1 MTEFWNP
8 VYWDKRFR
16 NEREFEWLVSSDC
29 FVEQTKSYI
38 ASAKSICNIGCG
50 NSNLSASIRNCN
62 KSAAIHNL
70 DYSSVAIE
78 RSKELNKDNDNQ
90 HFYIVDLLKEEDV
103 VNALSDAN
111 IDLIADKSTSDSL
124 STGEDILLDGKPT
137 APAAVMAINLAKV
150 CKAGTRWLFCS
161 YSPYR
166 LESLAG
172 TCNLWT
178 VTHEWSIIAEE
189 SSVES
194 NVHRPEIRH
203 YFVALE
209 RM

>member
-50 NSNLSASIRNCN
+50 NSNLSASIRDSN
-62 KSAAIHNL
+62 SSTAVYNL
-70 DYSSVAIE
+70 DYSTIAIE
-78 RSKELNKDNDNQ
+78 RSKELNRDNDNQ
-90 HFYIVDLLKEEDV
+90 HFYVVDLLKEEDV
-103 VNALSDAN
+103 ANALSHAN
-111 IDLIADKSTSDSL
+111 IDLIVDKSTSDSL
-124 STGEDILLDGKPT
+124 STGEDMLVDDTPT
-137 APAAVMAINLAKV
+137 APVAVIAINLAKV
-150 CKAGTRWLFCS
+150 CKTGTRWIFCS

-166 LESLAG
+166 LESFAG
-172 TCNLWT
+172 ASNLWT
-178 VTHEWSIIAEE
+178 VTNEWSIISEE
-189 SSVES
+189 SSAAS

-203 YFVALE
+203 YFVALQ

>member
-8 VYWDKRFR
+8 VYWDNRFR

-50 NSNLSASIRNCN
+50 NSNLSASIRYSN

-90 HFYIVDLLKEEDV
+90 HFYVVDLLKEEDV
-103 VNALSDAN
+103 HLRFTQHRRRYSIGCGRN
-111 IDLIADKSTSDSL
+111 
-124 STGEDILLDGKPT
+124 GYKPRESMW
-137 APAAVMAINLAKV
+137 VY
-150 CKAGTRWLFCS
+150 CS

-189 SSVES
+189 SSAES

>member
-8 VYWDKRFR
+8 VYWDNRFR
-16 NEREFEWLVSSDC
+16 KEREFEWLVSSDC

-50 NSNLSASIRNCN
+50 NSNLSASIRL
-62 KSAAIHNL
+62 I
-70 DYSSVAIE
+70 YSKRKTLWV
-78 RSKELNKDNDNQ
+78 
-90 HFYIVDLLKEEDV
+90 
-103 VNALSDAN
+103 
-111 IDLIADKSTSDSL
+111 
-124 STGEDILLDGKPT
+124 
-137 APAAVMAINLAKV
+137 
-150 CKAGTRWLFCS
+150 FCS

-189 SSVES
+189 SSAES